1 MKWFDG
7 ALIEDDVAV
16 AAGVI
21 FAPFETMGATGFLL
35 PLWSLHEARLVAAL
49 QRIGHSLPVPS
60 DLLAIAADLLA
71 RNGHRDGVVRLSWCS
86 LRVTGGWLL
95 TTRTRSLQNSVSLL
109 PCVVRRPPAVPSPDI
124 KCSPRTAYDAVL
136 LEARA
141 GGADDGI
148 VLGNDGALLETAQG
162 NLWLLLDGSWVTPPL
177 DGRVLPGIARGIM
190 LERALSHGL
199 PVAARACDLSDL
211 HRAKAMIVSNAV
223 YGPRAAHLPGADVV
237 KLDIRFAALW
247 RAAVSH

>member
-109 PCVVRRPPAVPSPDI
+109 PCVVRRPPATVTGHQMFAAHGLRRGAFRSARWR
-124 KCSPRTAYDAVL
+124 CRRWHRARQRWRVVGN
-136 LEARA
+136 RA
-141 GGADDGI
+141 G
-148 VLGNDGALLETAQG
+148 Q
-162 NLWLLLDGSWVTPPL
+162 PL
-177 DGRVLPGIARGIM
+177 
-190 LERALSHGL
+190 
-199 PVAARACDLSDL
+199 VAARWQLGDTAA
-211 HRAKAMIVSNAV
+211 RW
-223 YGPRAAHLPGADVV
+223 PRVARYSARDHARTRSVAWTPRRCARLRPQRSASCEGD
-237 KLDIRFAALW
+237 D
-247 RAAVSH
+247 S